1 MSYSDDEA
9 PILIDLNAEEPT
21 NNNESTRKVP
31 VTILSGFLGML

>member
-9 PILIDLNAEEPT
+9 PILIDLNTEEPT